1 MRDEL
6 VLVKDIKK
14 TILYVDKMLINF
26 PRSEKI
32 LRDKINNTSFEIL
45 ELVYFSNLLE
55 IHERVVYQK
64 KIISKTEVIELAP
77 TKDTGPVIFFDN
89 KDIRNNYYMGYYDT
103 LLHFNKLDGCK
114 YYFKKFHMYKFISRK
129 VNNNLLNLVKLKFR
143 TPDIKE
149 LIIKSIEDILEEN
162 KVDYYKVYSVLS
174 IIKYIKKN
182 NYKSKHKVVT
192 DFVYSLK
199 LL

>member
-55 IHERVVYQK
+55 IHEK
-64 KIISKTEVIELAP
+64 SEVE
-77 TKDTGPVIFFDN
+77 
-89 KDIRNNYYMGYYDT
+89 
-103 LLHFNKLDGCK
+103 
-114 YYFKKFHMYKFISRK
+114 
-129 VNNNLLNLVKLKFR
+129 
-143 TPDIKE
+143 
-149 LIIKSIEDILEEN
+149 
-162 KVDYYKVYSVLS
+162 
-174 IIKYIKKN
+174 
-182 NYKSKHKVVT
+182 
-192 DFVYSLK
+192 
-199 LL
+199 

>member
-64 KIISKTEVIELAP
+64 KIISKI
-77 TKDTGPVIFFDN
+77 K
-89 KDIRNNYYMGYYDT
+89 M
-103 LLHFNKLDGCK
+103 LDF
-114 YYFKKFHMYKFISRK
+114 YFKIACDKKYMKLGSF
-129 VNNNLLNLVKLKFR
+129 LLNM
-143 TPDIKE
+143 IKQIHGWIRYE
-149 LIIKSIEDILEEN
+149 
-162 KVDYYKVYSVLS
+162 
-174 IIKYIKKN
+174 
-182 NYKSKHKVVT
+182 KSK
-192 DFVYSLK
+192 
-199 LL
+199 